1 MKRTKMEEDNIQNIF
16 EFVGDDLIFFAQIKN
31 EERRKRKNEVKSLFS
46 DKREI
51 IVLTKANQ
59 LR

>member
-1 MKRTKMEEDNIQNIF
+1 MEEDNIQNIF